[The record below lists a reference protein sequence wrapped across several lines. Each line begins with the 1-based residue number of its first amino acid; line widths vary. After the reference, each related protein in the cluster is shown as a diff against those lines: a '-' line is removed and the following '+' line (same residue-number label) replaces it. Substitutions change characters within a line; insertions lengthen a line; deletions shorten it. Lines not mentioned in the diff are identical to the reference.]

1 MRRLASPLIVL
12 AIGSVQPRWRAVALT
27 CERIERVMLAGVC
40 VDRDALLTHK
50 GAR

>member
-1 MRRLASPLIVL
+1 MRRLAIPLIVL
-12 AIGSVQPRWRAVALT
+12 AIGSVQPLSRAVALT
-27 CERIERVMLAGVC
+27 GERIGRVMLAGVF